1 MVKDTSTANLIKGAL
16 WLFAISLVPFAILL
30 EGTVIFK
37 IANILVLIGF
47 GLIIFVCI
55 LLAFDV
61 HRRIKEKYF
70 PDIREKP
77 SNEYWEKLKVK
88 GKLVEVRGVP
98 PFLSIIYLFLAIYFC
113 IVLLQLY
120 LAATCFVIPEYFNF
134 CSLIAEKNMFMEV
147 PLY

>member
-1 MVKDTSTANLIKGAL
+1 V
-16 WLFAISLVPFAILL
+16 W
-30 EGTVIFK
+30 
-37 IANILVLIGF
+37 IGV

-55 LLAFDV
+55 LLAFV
-61 HRRIKEKYF
+61 GHLRIKEKYF

-88 GKLVEVRGVP
+88 GKLVELRKVP
-98 PFLSIIYLFLAIYFC
+98 PFLTIIYSLLVMYIS

-120 LAATCFVIPEYFNF
+120 LAAMCFVIPEYFNF

>member
-16 WLFAISLVPFAILL
+16 WLFAISHVPFAILL
-30 EGTVIFK
+30 EGTAIFK

-55 LLAFDV
+55 LLAFV
-61 HRRIKEKYF
+61 GHNLIEEKY
-70 PDIREKP
+70 DIEMT
-77 SNEYWEKLKVK
+77 
-88 GKLVEVRGVP
+88 
-98 PFLSIIYLFLAIYFC
+98 PFLTIIYSLLVMYIS

-120 LAATCFVIPEYFNF
+120 LAAMCFVIPEYFNF